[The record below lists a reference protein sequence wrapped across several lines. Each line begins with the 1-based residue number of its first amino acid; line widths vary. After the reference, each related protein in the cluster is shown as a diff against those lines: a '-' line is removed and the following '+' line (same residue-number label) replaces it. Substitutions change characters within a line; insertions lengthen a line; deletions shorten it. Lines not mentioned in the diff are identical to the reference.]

1 MQQLRPDLWQTAA
14 EHPFGPDV
22 TTHAYLWCGPAG
34 NVLFYNTGLA
44 DEIEAM
50 AALGGVAWQYLSHR
64 DEVSPSL
71 AAIHARFGTRLR
83 CHALEAPAAQAVT
96 PVDATFDAAHLPLPG
111 LEVIPTPGHTV
122 GSTCFR
128 VQGAAGNYLFT
139 GDSLFPDGDG
149 WSTYVG
155 TDQRATLAASL
166 DRLRTPTPALVLAS
180 AARHPHGYRAVD
192 APQWQRVLDT
202 AIADLR

>member
-1 MQQLRPDLWQTAA
+1 MRQLCPDLWQTAA

-22 TTHAYLWCGPAG
+22 STHAYLWRGPAG
-34 NVLFYNTGLA
+34 NVLFYNTGLPDA
-44 DEIEAM
+44 LDAIAG
-50 AALGGVAWQYLSHR
+50 LGGVACQYLSHR
-64 DEVSPSL
+64 HEVAPSL
-71 AAIHARFGTRLR
+71 AAVRARFAARLC

-96 PVDATFDAAHLPLPG
+96 PVHETFDAPHRPLPG
-111 LEVIPTPGHTV
+111 LEVIPTPGHTA

-128 VQGAAGNYLFT
+128 VQGAAGGYLFT

-149 WSTYVG
+149 WATYVS

-166 DRLRTPTPALVLAS
+166 ERLRAPAPALVLAS
-180 AARHPHGYRAVD
+180 AARHPLGYRAVD
-192 APQWQRVLDT
+192 ATQWQRILDA